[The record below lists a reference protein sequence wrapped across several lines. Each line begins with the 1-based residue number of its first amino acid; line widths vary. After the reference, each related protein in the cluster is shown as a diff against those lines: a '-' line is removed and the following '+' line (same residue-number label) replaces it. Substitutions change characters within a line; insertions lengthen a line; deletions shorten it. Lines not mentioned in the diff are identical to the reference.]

1 MKKRGVGIATAL
13 YPTGMSGGGDSSQAI
28 VKVKSDGSVDLIVG
42 SCDIGQGCKTVLA
55 QMAAEELG
63 VDYDQVTVVNDNTD
77 ATPMC
82 FGTFASR
89 VTFVAGNATVQA
101 AREARSILFD
111 IASEDLEASPD
122 DLEAAGGKI
131 FVRGAP
137 DRSLGIADVAGKA
150 NFAMRKLVV
159 GRGHYMRDPG
169 APDPDTGQVDPFA
182 TLAWAAVLAEV
193 EVDTETG
200 EVLVTNL
207 VTSYDVGRAINPT
220 LAEGQIEGGAAM
232 GIGAALMEDLYP
244 FYPTQEWQP
253 ETYHDYVIPTAA
265 DIPDI
270 KSAIYECPSTNGP
283 YGAKGIGE
291 MTANAPAPAIVNA
304 VHDAIGVWI
313 TDLPI
318 TPERV
323 LKALD
328 EKRAK
333 RGLLG
338 ALGEAIEDVVDAVE
352 DLLD

>member
-28 VKVKSDGSVDLIVG
+28 VKVKLDGSVDLIIG

-63 VDYDQVTVVNDNTD
+63 VSYDQVTVVNDNTD
-77 ATPMC
+77 GSPMC
-82 FGTFASR
+82 YGTFASR

-101 AREARSILFD
+101 AQEARSILFEV
-111 IASEDLEASPD
+111 AAD
-122 DLEAAGGKI
+122 DLEAAPEDLEAANGKI
-131 FVRGAP
+131 FVKGAP
-137 DRSLGIADVAGKA
+137 ERSMDFAAVADKA

-169 APDPDTGQVDPFA
+169 APDPKTGEVDPFA

-193 EVDTETG
+193 EVDTDTG
-200 EVLVTNL
+200 EVGVTKLVC
-207 VTSYDVGRAINPT
+207 SYDVGRAINPM
-220 LAEGQIEGGAAM
+220 LSEGQIEGGAVM
-232 GIGAALMEDLYP
+232 GLGAALMEDLYP
-244 FYPTQEWQP
+244 YYPTQDWQP
-253 ETYHDYVIPTAA
+253 ESYHDYVIPTAA
-265 DIPDI
+265 DVPDL

-304 VHDAIGVWI
+304 IHDAVGIWI
-313 TDLPI
+313 TELPI
-318 TPERV
+318 TPEKV

-328 EKRAK
+328 AK
-333 RGLLG
+333 G
-338 ALGEAIEDVVDAVE
+338 
-352 DLLD
+352 